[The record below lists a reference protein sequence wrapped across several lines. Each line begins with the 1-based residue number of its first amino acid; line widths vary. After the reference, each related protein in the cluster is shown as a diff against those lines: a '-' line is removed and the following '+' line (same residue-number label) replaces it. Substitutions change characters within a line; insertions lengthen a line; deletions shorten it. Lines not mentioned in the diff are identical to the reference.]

1 MNRSHLQF
9 LSSPEWAA
17 MLQKDLLPWIESVG
31 DLGDDVLEIGPGP
44 GLTTDLLRRRVSH
57 LTAVE
62 LDATLA
68 HPLRERLGGT
78 NVDVICTDATRS
90 GLDAN
95 RFSAATCFSMLHH
108 MPTPADQD
116 ALFTEVSRLLRPGA
130 IFVGTDSIDLDVIRA
145 GHVDDVFVPVGPD
158 TLADRLAAA
167 GFVDTQVDVGDYQFR
182 FVARMPTGDHLAFA
196 VPGAE

>member
-1 MNRSHLQF
+1 
-9 LSSPEWAA
+9 